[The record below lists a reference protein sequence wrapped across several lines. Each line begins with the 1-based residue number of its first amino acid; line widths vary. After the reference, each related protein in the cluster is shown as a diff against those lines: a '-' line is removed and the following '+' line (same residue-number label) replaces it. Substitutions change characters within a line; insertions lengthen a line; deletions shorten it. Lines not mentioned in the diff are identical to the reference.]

1 VIANRSTRHAFDWRQ
16 PEYVAVF
23 QERVERLARLRAN
36 PQSLPALKLFYKDHP
51 AQFIT
56 DWGVTYDPRNP
67 ERGLPANIPF
77 LLFPK
82 QVGFIEWVLA
92 RWMAGEPGLCEKSRD
107 MGVSWLAMGLSCALC
122 LFHQGLTIGIG
133 SRKESLLDNAGD
145 PNSLFFKAR
154 MFLQNLPVE
163 FLNGWTLDNGSAHM
177 RLVFPESQCAIT
189 GEAGDQIGRGGRT
202 SIFFVDEAAYIERSE
217 LIEASLS
224 ATTNCRIDMSSVN
237 GMANAFAVK
246 RHSGK
251 VPVFQMHWRSDP
263 RKDDA
268 WYAKQCHELPPTVV
282 ASEID
287 LDYMG
292 SVEGQLIP
300 SAWVNSAIGAAQR
313 LGIEPTGHR
322 YAALD
327 VADEGRDSNC
337 FSARHGIALV
347 FLRSWSG
354 KDSDIYKTVQK
365 AFRFCDELGFTSLA
379 YDSDGL
385 GAGCRGDANVINE
398 LRDQRKESSIHA
410 TPFRGSAAVWRPDS
424 EIVPKRKN
432 KDMFANAKAQAW
444 WSLRMRFEQTHR
456 AVVQKMPVDVDAII
470 SIDPSLDELAQ
481 LQVELSQ
488 ITYSINASG
497 KIVIDKQP
505 PGTLSP
511 NRADSV
517 NIVFSPQSR
526 ALEVWAK
533 LAE

>member
-1 VIANRSTRHAFDWRQ
+1 MIDFNWKN
-16 PEYVAVF
+16 PEYVAVI
-23 QERVERLARLRAN
+23 QERTQRLARLRAHREA
-36 PQSLPALKLFYKDHP
+36 LPAIKLFYRDHP

-56 DWGVTYDPRNP
+56 DFGVTYDPRNP
-67 ERGLPANIPF
+67 ERGIEPYVPF
-77 LLFPK
+77 LLFPR
-82 QVGFIEWVLA
+82 QVEFINWIMD
-92 RWMAGEPGLCEKSRD
+92 RWKAGEPGLCEKSRD
-107 MGVSWLAMGLSCALC
+107 VGASYIAMALSCTLC
-122 LFHQGLTIGIG
+122 LFHHGLTIGIG
-133 SRKESLLDNAGD
+133 SRKESLLDNQGD

-154 MFLQNLPVE
+154 TFLTNLPIE
-163 FLNGWTLDNGSAHM
+163 FRSGWSLDDGSAHM
-177 RLVFPESQCAIT
+177 RLTFKETQCAIT

-202 SIFFVDEAAYIERSE
+202 SIFFVDEAAFIERSE

-251 VPVFQMHWRSDP
+251 VSVFSFRWQSDP
-263 RKDDA
+263 RKDQQ
-268 WYAKQCHELPPTVV
+268 WYQKQCHELPPAVV
-282 ASEID
+282 SSEID

-292 SVEGQLIP
+292 TVEGQLIP
-300 SAWVNSAIGAAQR
+300 SSWVNAAIGAAQT
-313 LGIEPTGHR
+313 LGIEPTGQK
-322 YAALD
+322 YSAID
-327 VADEGRDSNC
+327 VADEGKDFNS
-337 FSARHGIALV
+337 FSVRHGIALI
-347 FLRSWSG
+347 FLKSWSG

-365 AFRFCDELGFTSLA
+365 AFRLCDELKLTSLA
-379 YDSDGL
+379 YDADGL

-398 LRDQRKESSIHA
+398 FRDQQKQLPIH
-410 TPFRGSAAVWRPDS
+410 TIPFRGSSAVWRPES
-424 EIVPKRKN
+424 EMVSKRKN

-456 AVVQKMPVDVDAII
+456 AVVQKLPVDIDAII
-470 SIDPSLDELAQ
+470 SIDPNLEELMQ

-517 NIVFSPQSR
+517 NIAFSPASR

>member
-1 VIANRSTRHAFDWRQ
+1 LIPFDWKR

-23 QERVERLARLRAN
+23 QERVERLCRLRAN
-36 PQSLPALKLFYKDHP
+36 PQALPALKFHYKNNP

-82 QVGFIEWVLA
+82 QVEFIEWVLA
-92 RWMAGEPGLCEKSRD
+92 RWKGGEPGLCEKSRD
-107 MGVSWLAMGLSCALC
+107 MGASWLTMALSCTLC
-122 LFHQGLTIGIG
+122 LFHDGLTIGIG

-163 FLNGWTLDNGSAHM
+163 FLNGWTLDKGNAHM
-177 RLVFPESQCAIT
+177 RLSFPETQCAIT

-237 GMANAFAVK
+237 GMNNAFAAK

-251 VPVFQMHWRSDP
+251 VSVFTMHWRSDP
-263 RKDDA
+263 RKDDV

-282 ASEID
+282 ASEIN
-287 LDYMG
+287 LDYLG

-300 SAWVNSAIGAAQR
+300 SAWINAAIGAAQK
-313 LGIEPTGHR
+313 LGIQPTGQR
-322 YAALD
+322 YASLD
-327 VADEGRDSNC
+327 CADEGKDANC
-337 FSARHGIALV
+337 LAARHGIELQY
-347 FLRSWSG
+347 LKSWSG
-354 KDSDIYKTVQK
+354 KGSDIYKTTIK
-365 AFRFCDELGFTSLA
+365 AFTLCDELGFTSLT
-379 YDSDGL
+379 YDADGL
-385 GAGCRGDANVINE
+385 GAGVRGDANNINDE
-398 LRDQRKESSIHA
+398 RDKAERSPIYVTA
-410 TPFRGSAAVWRPDS
+410 FRGSGQVWQPEK

-432 KDMFANAKAQAW
+432 KDFFANMKSMAW

-456 AVVQKMPVDVDAII
+456 AIVEKMPVDVDVII
-470 SIDPSLDELAQ
+470 SLAPDLAELDQ
-481 LQVELSQ
+481 LRMELSQ
-488 ITYSINASG
+488 ITYSINATG
-497 KIVIDKQP
+497 KVVIDKMP
-505 PGTLSP
+505 NGMPSP
-511 NRADSV
+511 NRADACMIAF
-517 NIVFSPQSR
+517 NPQSR
-526 ALEVWAK
+526 SLEVWAK